1 MKVVLDTNTR
11 LLSNRGR
18 LNPTRSKEFG
28 SIESSLSYL
37 DAWMRK
43 YAPNVR
49 SAEFMAKV
57 EERMRATDKHGFV
70 GFSWDFRTPSN
81 HLASISVYVNALS
94 TPKEPNE

>member
-1 MKVVLDTNTR
+1 VKVVLDTNTR
-11 LLSNRGR
+11 LLNDRGR
-18 LNPTRSKEFG
+18 LNPTRSKEF
-28 SIESSLSYL
+28 STIESALSYL

-57 EERMRATDKHGFV
+57 EDRMNDTDKHGFV

-81 HLASISVYVNALS
+81 HLARINVYVNALS
-94 TPKEPNE
+94 TPKG